1 MDQRMTVTRRTFL
14 ETAGA
19 TLAASTVSRANDAPI
34 RVAVIG
40 TGGRGS
46 DLLRALTTI
55 DDATVVGVC
64 DDYSPHLER
73 GAQYAGPQAKP
84 FSDYR
89 KLLDELKPQA
99 VVIAVPLYLHYQV
112 AADCLSAG
120 CDVFLEKTMC
130 YAVEEAR
137 KLKAQVTA
145 SKRVFQVGLQ
155 RRANAIYKQA
165 QAMVAAGMIGQV
177 VSFKAQWHR
186 NNSWR
191 RPVPVPRS
199 DANWLKLERK
209 LNWRL
214 YKAYSAGLM
223 AELGSHQMDVAN
235 WFLNAHPKRVMA
247 SGGIEY
253 FRDGREVYDNIS
265 CLYEYELKD
274 EQGKPY
280 TVRANYT
287 SLCNNAY
294 EGAAELIM
302 GTKGSLYLTSA
313 KGLLFQ
319 EKGTDVVAWEGG
331 ANAADANAAVVTAG
345 KTLKL
350 TNDPWAHRG
359 APFEIDIAEGNDTR
373 DELVSFIDH
382 VRRQDVNTICDVNVG
397 LMDCATILMAN
408 QSAAAR
414 NWIEFTT

>member
-1 MDQRMTVTRRTFL
+1 MNFTRRTFL

-19 TLAASTVSRANDAPI
+19 TLAASAVLRAEDAPT

-55 DDATVVGVC
+55 DDVNLIGVC
-64 DDYSPHLER
+64 DDYSPHLEQ
-73 GAQYAGPQAKP
+73 GARYAGPQAKT

-99 VVIAVPLYLHYQV
+99 VVIAVPLYLHYKV
-112 AADCLSAG
+112 AVDCLAAG

-130 YAVEEAR
+130 YTVDEAK
-137 KLKAQVTA
+137 KLVAQVAT

-165 QAMVAAGMIGQV
+165 QAMIAAGMIGQV
-177 VSFKAQWHR
+177 VSIKSQWHR

-191 RPVPVPRS
+191 RPIPVPKS
-199 DANWLKLERK
+199 DVNWLKLERK

-235 WFLNAHPKRVMA
+235 WFLGTHPKRVFA

-274 EQGKPY
+274 AKGQPY

-294 EGAAELIM
+294 EGAAELIL

-319 EKGTDVVAWEGG
+319 EKGTDAVSWEGG
-331 ANAADANAAVVTAG
+331 ANTADANAAVVTAG

-350 TNDPWAHRG
+350 SNDPWAHRG

-382 VRRQDVNTICDVNVG
+382 VRRQDTKTICDVNVG
-397 LMDCATILMAN
+397 MADCATILIAN
-408 QSAAAR
+408 QSVEAGSWVA
-414 NWIEFTT
+414 FPG

>member
-1 MDQRMTVTRRTFL
+1 MTITRRNFL

-19 TLAASTVSRANDAPI
+19 TLAASTILHAEDTPV

-40 TGGRGS
+40 TGGRGC
-46 DLLRALTTI
+46 DLIRALTTI
-55 DDATVVGVC
+55 DGVDLIAVC
-64 DDYSPHLER
+64 DDYPPHLEQ
-73 GAQYAGPQAKP
+73 GAKYAGPQVKT

-89 KLLDELKPQA
+89 KLLDESKPQA
-99 VVIAVPLYLHYQV
+99 VVIAVPLYLHYKV
-112 AADCLSAG
+112 AADCVRAG

-130 YAVEEAR
+130 YTVDEAK
-137 KLKAQVTA
+137 KLAAQVA
-145 SKRVFQVGLQ
+145 SSKRVFQVGLQ

-177 VSFKAQWHR
+177 VSIKAQWHR

-191 RPVPVPRS
+191 RPVPVPKG
-199 DANWLKLERK
+199 DANWLKLEKK

-235 WFLNAHPKRVMA
+235 WFLGTHPKRVFA

-274 EQGKPY
+274 AKGQPY

-313 KGLLFQ
+313 KGLLFL
-319 EKGTDVVAWEGG
+319 EKGTDVVAWEG
-331 ANAADANAAVVTAG
+331 NKDQQAADANAAVVTAG

-350 TNDPWAHRG
+350 SNDPWAHRG
-359 APFEIDIAEGNDTR
+359 TPIEIDIAEGNDTR

-382 VRRQDVNTICDVNVG
+382 VRRQDVKTICDVNVG

-408 QSAAAR
+408 QSVESGG
-414 NWIEFTT
+414 WVTFPT